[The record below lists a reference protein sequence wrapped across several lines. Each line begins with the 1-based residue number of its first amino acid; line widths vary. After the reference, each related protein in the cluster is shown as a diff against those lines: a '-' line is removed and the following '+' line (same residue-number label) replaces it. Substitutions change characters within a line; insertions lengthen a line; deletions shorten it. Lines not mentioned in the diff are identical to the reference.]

1 MLNIERR
8 TESGIVIILPGT
20 EATGF
25 SPVGRLTDQIFQ
37 GLKEQH
43 GKGIDDDETVAG
55 SRCAVDRGMCG
66 ARIRAG
72 SRDRDGGLVSD
83 TLGGYSESLAPGA
96 D

>member
-43 GKGIDDDETVAG
+43 GKGIDDDETMLG
-55 SRCAVDRGMCG
+55 SRCAVDRGARG
-66 ARIRAG
+66 ARIFDRA
-72 SRDRDGGLVSD
+72 RDCCGGVVKD
-83 TLGGYSESLAPGA
+83 TSGGVLISGRGGV
-96 D
+96 